1 MSITY
6 EHTYNV
12 TNIYNAFKKNRV
24 NAVSYLGT
32 SNNGKLEP
40 DSSAYLSYENL
51 YVNNYTYTY
60 IYARKSSP
68 TIDGDTDKNYAYLK
82 VGDTTYNFY
91 HGHAYTYTET
101 VTGNGVKPILI
112 AYDFVNQI
120 STQLEFKD
128 VSISHNAS
136 PISDIPQTVNVFSS
150 VSYIIENG
158 EKSLDPKN
166 EYSISRDEINTLL
179 NGKTFADFTTYVT
192 YSYLN
197 SEKRDG
203 IVYEDGKDTL
213 STNPINDIH
222 IWSLSDG
229 IDMRPHAYVDND
241 TTAVNAYTYLNC
253 GNILNTF
260 FRNNVSNIFDY
271 NSINYKYIKF
281 YYDISVSNT
290 NGVLQQWK
298 AGIVGTDKIYAK
310 DVRTGDNIL
319 DYSTFYQVCKVDLP
333 DVSSFNEIYN
343 KPSLRDNSDEINCY
357 ININGNSFPGDQ
369 EIAYIDKSNNI
380 NKSRFVK
387 KINNLP
393 IGILNNNI
401 TVEFR
406 INNKLLLGYTDSDP
420 MGEYT
425 IDDICSYCYIKTL
438 NNNKEE
444 IETLTF
450 KSDTTSIHRKQVT
463 SGWVWDLERFKQESG
478 NDAIMFNN
486 SNSNF
491 SVTYKDNEFNGE
503 NDHEYIESIFWT
515 FELERTNKTKI
526 DEINNIKIYYKPV
539 NNFTDN
545 SGSDGTRL
553 SDIEVE
559 VKYPSDNKPEKWPES
574 EYKNDGIT
582 SLMYEN
588 NNRNN
593 ISIIKI
599 IFVFNLPGD
608 TEIHG

>member
-68 TIDGDTDKNYAYLK
+68 TIDSDTDKNYAYLK

-136 PISDIPQTVNVFSS
+136 PISDIPQTVNVFSP

-158 EKSLDPKN
+158 EKSLNPKN
-166 EYSISRDEINTLL
+166 EYSISSSNINTLL
-179 NGKTFADFTTYVT
+179 DGSTFADFTTYVT

-229 IDMRPHAYVDND
+229 VDMRPHAYVDND
-241 TTAVNAYTYLNC
+241 TNAVNAYTYLNC

-271 NSINYKYIKF
+271 NDINYRYIKF
-281 YYDISVSNT
+281 YYDDISISNT
-290 NGVLQQWK
+290 NGILQQWK

-319 DYSTFYQVCKVDLP
+319 DYSTFYKVCKVESN

-343 KPSLRDNSDEINCY
+343 KPSLRNNLDEINCY
-357 ININGNSFPGDQ
+357 ININGESNTSDNQ
-369 EIAYIDKSNNI
+369 ESYYI
-380 NKSRFVK
+380 NKSNTNKARFVK

-393 IGILNNNI
+393 MGILDNKITIEFKINAANI
-401 TVEFR
+401 SSEQR
-406 INNKLLLGYTDSDP
+406 PYD
-420 MGEYT
+420 T
-425 IDDICSYCYIKTL
+425 IDTIISSCYIKTL
-438 NNNKEE
+438 NNNGETE
-444 IETLTF
+444 ETLNF
-450 KSDTTSIHRKQVT
+450 KSKGTSISQKIIS
-463 SGWVWDLERFKQESG
+463 SGYVWDLEEFINNGG
-478 NDAIMFNN
+478 NNDITFD
-486 SNSNF
+486 NSNF
-491 SVTYKDNEFNGE
+491 TITNQFFNL
-503 NDHEYIESIFWT
+503 NRSDEYIHSIYWT
-515 FELERTNKTKI
+515 FVLERTDKTKI
-526 DEINNIKIYYKPV
+526 DLINKISAYYSSVK
-539 NNFTDN
+539 NFTDT
-545 SGSDGTRL
+545 GTKL
-553 SDIEVE
+553 TEIEVE
-559 VKYPSDNKPEKWPES
+559 ANCSSGDIPQS
-574 EYKNDGIT
+574 EYISDKET
-582 SLMYEN
+582 YLTYEN
-588 NNRNN
+588 TNGNN
-593 ISIIKI
+593 ISITKI
-599 IFVFNLPGD
+599 TFILNLP
-608 TEIHG
+608 

>member
-6 EHTYNV
+6 EHKYDV
-12 TNIYNAFKKNRV
+12 KNIYNAFKKNRV

-32 SNNGKLEP
+32 SNNEKLEP
-40 DSSAYLSYENL
+40 DSSAYLSYI
-51 YVNNYTYTY
+51 NNSTETY

-68 TIDGDTDKNYAYLK
+68 TIDSDTDKNYAYLK

-112 AYDFVNQI
+112 AYDFVNKI
-120 STQLEFKD
+120 LETLEFDK

-136 PISDIPQTVNVFSS
+136 PISDIPQTVNVFSP

-166 EYSISRDEINTLL
+166 EYSISSSNINTLL
-179 NGKTFADFTTYVT
+179 DGSTFADFTTYIT

-229 IDMRPHAYVDND
+229 VDMRPHKYVDND
-241 TTAVNAYTYLNC
+241 TSAVNAYTYLNC

-343 KPSLRDNSDEINCY
+343 KPSLRNNLDEINCY
-357 ININGNSFPGDQ
+357 ININGESNSSDNQ
-369 EIAYIDKSNNI
+369 ESQYI
-380 NKSRFVK
+380 NKSNTNKARFVK

-393 IGILNNNI
+393 VHILSNTIRFKITLNLGYILANDAANDSGIAGCIQNFKLILLESKEDKYGFENFSIPLIINLVPYKREYGPSMKVTSI
-401 TVEFR
+401 ESPESKCDGYE
-406 INNKLLLGYTDSDP
+406 INNWQQSP
-420 MGEYT
+420 SN
-425 IDDICSYCYIKTL
+425 I
-438 NNNKEE
+438 
-444 IETLTF
+444 
-450 KSDTTSIHRKQVT
+450 
-463 SGWVWDLERFKQESG
+463 
-478 NDAIMFNN
+478 ND
-486 SNSNF
+486 
-491 SVTYKDNEFNGE
+491 DNEQYEF
-503 NDHEYIESIFWT
+503 T
-515 FELERTNKTKI
+515 FELKI
-526 DEINNIKIYYKPV
+526 FDDKLKEIFSYCEDKNLSLSILRLQ
-539 NNFTDN
+539 FEA
-545 SGSDGTRL
+545 SGAVAGYDRAAINVLLEGKNCSA
-553 SDIEVE
+553 EH
-559 VKYPSDNKPEKWPES
+559 KNS
-574 EYKNDGIT
+574 EYEYNIFEITRSVSNDYLSSINIDIT
-582 SLMYEN
+582 YGGDQ
-588 NNRNN
+588 
-593 ISIIKI
+593 KI
-599 IFVFNLPGD
+599 N
-608 TEIHG
+608 

>member
-6 EHTYNV
+6 EHKYDVTY
-12 TNIYNAFKKNRV
+12 IYNKFKKNRV

-32 SNNGKLEP
+32 SNNEKLEP
-40 DSSAYLSYENL
+40 DSSAYLSYI
-51 YVNNYTYTY
+51 NNSTETY

-68 TIDGDTDKNYAYLK
+68 TIDSDTDKNYAYLN

-112 AYDFVNQI
+112 AYDFVNKI
-120 STQLEFKD
+120 LDTLKFDK

-136 PISDIPQTVNVFSS
+136 PISDIPQTVNVFSP

-166 EYSISRDEINTLL
+166 EYSISSSNINTLL
-179 NGKTFADFTTYVT
+179 DGSTFADFTTYVT

-197 SEKRDG
+197 SEKGDG

-229 IDMRPHAYVDND
+229 VDMRPHKYVDND
-241 TTAVNAYTYLNC
+241 TSAVNAYTYLNC

-343 KPSLRDNSDEINCY
+343 KPSLRNNLDEINCY
-357 ININGNSFPGDQ
+357 ININGESNSSDNQ
-369 EIAYIDKSNNI
+369 ESQYI
-380 NKSRFVK
+380 NKSNTNKARFVK

-393 IGILNNNI
+393 VHILSNTIRFKITLNLGYILANDAANDSGIAGCIQNFKLILLESKEDKYGFENFSIPLIINLVPYKREYGPSMKVTSI
-401 TVEFR
+401 ESPESKCDGYE
-406 INNKLLLGYTDSDP
+406 INNWQQSP
-420 MGEYT
+420 SN
-425 IDDICSYCYIKTL
+425 I
-438 NNNKEE
+438 
-444 IETLTF
+444 
-450 KSDTTSIHRKQVT
+450 
-463 SGWVWDLERFKQESG
+463 
-478 NDAIMFNN
+478 ND
-486 SNSNF
+486 
-491 SVTYKDNEFNGE
+491 DNEQYEF
-503 NDHEYIESIFWT
+503 T
-515 FELERTNKTKI
+515 FELKI
-526 DEINNIKIYYKPV
+526 FDDKLKEIFSYCEDKNLSLSILRLQ
-539 NNFTDN
+539 FEA
-545 SGSDGTRL
+545 SGAVAGYDRAAINVLLEGKNCSA
-553 SDIEVE
+553 EH
-559 VKYPSDNKPEKWPES
+559 KNS
-574 EYKNDGIT
+574 EYEYNIFEITRSVSNDYLSSINIDIT
-582 SLMYEN
+582 YGGDQ
-588 NNRNN
+588 
-593 ISIIKI
+593 KI
-599 IFVFNLPGD
+599 N
-608 TEIHG
+608 